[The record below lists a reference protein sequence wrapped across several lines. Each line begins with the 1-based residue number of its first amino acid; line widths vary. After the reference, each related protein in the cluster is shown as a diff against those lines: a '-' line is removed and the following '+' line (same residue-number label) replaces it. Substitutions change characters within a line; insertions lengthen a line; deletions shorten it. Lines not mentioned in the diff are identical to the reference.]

1 MKVSPASNA
10 RMAVICAIGLTL
22 CVGLVAAQ
30 PPQESDLKQFW
41 STFRSAVLQKDWS
54 TLEDLTNFPVL
65 VRGELDRDPVHQVR
79 RSEFRTVFERF
90 LKEGVFSPGEQ
101 LKLIRST
108 TTIEAESNSGEL
120 CRVGDMVFRKTA
132 KGWRLS
138 RLYMQYSLD

>member
-1 MKVSPASNA
+1 MAGQPAKE
-10 RMAVICAIGLTL
+10 GEL
-22 CVGLVAAQ
+22 Q
-30 PPQESDLKQFW
+30 QFW
-41 STFRSAVLQKDWS
+41 STFRNAVIERNWS

-108 TTIEAESNSGEL
+108 TTIQAESNSGEL